1 MRSFP
6 YSEVILS
13 VILIAQVFIIAFS
26 NKEAKYQKQ
35 IQKGQIIKLKE
46 RIQQDSIHIEMVE
59 YNYNV
64 VMEENQIFGSLLA
77 EKGVNIDD

>member
-6 YSEVILS
+6 YLEVILS
-13 VILIAQVFIIAFS
+13 VLLLAQVFIIVFS

-46 RIQQDSIHIEMVE
+46 RIQQDSIHIEMIE

-77 EKGVNIDD
+77 EKEVNIDD